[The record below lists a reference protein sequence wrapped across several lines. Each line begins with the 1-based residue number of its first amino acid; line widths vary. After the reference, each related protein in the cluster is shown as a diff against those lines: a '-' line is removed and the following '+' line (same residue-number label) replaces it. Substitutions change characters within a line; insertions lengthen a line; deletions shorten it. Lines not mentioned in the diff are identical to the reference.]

1 MGRRPGQQLETGTE
15 VGEGVLGAKHI
26 QTQMV
31 AAVTHFLQVSDPL
44 AAHKDQIRWVMRVEM
59 LAWRSEQ

>member
-1 MGRRPGQQLETGTE
+1 M
-15 VGEGVLGAKHI
+15 LGAKHI

-59 LAWRSEQ
+59 LAWWSEQ